1 MLRSCSRRSF
11 AGRSP
16 RFIGCWS
23 TSAWVEADTESRG
36 VFLTNASGTVSRD
49 PDQRPTKIRSH
60 AGGAEVFPIPVTDAD
75 QDDRNER
82 FDRFERLW
90 HNIGMQ
96 TTLRLNDQ
104 IYRDAKAEAAR
115 LGVTLT
121 QFIEAALQDRIS
133 RVRSGEVVLADEVIE
148 RNQIM
153 ERLLLSTAHFRVG
166 ERPGSEEMNE
176 R

>member
-1 MLRSCSRRSF
+1 MSKPSQSLGSF
-11 AGRSP
+11 S
-16 RFIGCWS
+16 
-23 TSAWVEADTESRG
+23 
-36 VFLTNASGTVSRD
+36 
-49 PDQRPTKIRSH
+49 
-60 AGGAEVFPIPVTDAD
+60 IPANNAD

-82 FDRFERLW
+82 FDRFERFW
-90 HNIGMQ
+90 HNAGMQ

-133 RVRSGEVVLADEVIE
+133 RVRRGEVVLADEVLE

-153 ERLLLSTAHFRVG
+153 EQLLLSTAHFRVG
-166 ERPGSEEMNE
+166 ERPNREEMNE

>member
-1 MLRSCSRRSF
+1 
-11 AGRSP
+11 
-16 RFIGCWS
+16 
-23 TSAWVEADTESRG
+23 
-36 VFLTNASGTVSRD
+36 
-49 PDQRPTKIRSH
+49 
-60 AGGAEVFPIPVTDAD
+60 
-75 QDDRNER
+75 
-82 FDRFERLW
+82 
-90 HNIGMQ
+90 MQ

-166 ERPGSEEMNE
+166 ERPGREEMNE